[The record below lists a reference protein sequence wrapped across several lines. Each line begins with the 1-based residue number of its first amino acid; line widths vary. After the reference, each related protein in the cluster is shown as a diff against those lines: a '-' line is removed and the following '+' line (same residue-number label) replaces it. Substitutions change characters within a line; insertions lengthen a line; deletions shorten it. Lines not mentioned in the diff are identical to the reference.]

1 MLAQNVGANA
11 VIMAA
16 PLNEVNSLAAFDMK
30 GVNIPVFMID
40 QSNAELLGQA
50 LSDNFVLLSP
60 TLILLQQDT
69 NKSLEKDS
77 TPVEGRNSK
86 RRYKRVTSSQ
96 FIGTQCYRS
105 NKSGEGSQRRSLY
118 HQIRL
123 YLDCSIRGDQ
133 SDV

>member
-69 NKSLEKDS
+69 NNWQQQVSGANFIVFQVFILTSYGFIFLLALRGLTLQIHHDGPSLNPAQ
-77 TPVEGRNSK
+77 TILIV
-86 RRYKRVTSSQ
+86 
-96 FIGTQCYRS
+96 
-105 NKSGEGSQRRSLY
+105 SLAAL
-118 HQIRL
+118 IL
-123 YLDCSIRGDQ
+123 LIL
-133 SDV
+133 